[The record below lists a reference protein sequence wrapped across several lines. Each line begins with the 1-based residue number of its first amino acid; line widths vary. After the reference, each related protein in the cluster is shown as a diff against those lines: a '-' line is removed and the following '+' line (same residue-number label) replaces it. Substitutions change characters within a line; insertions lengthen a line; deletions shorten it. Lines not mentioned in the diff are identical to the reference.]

1 MEEKYGKVVYEITN
15 EQIVNT
21 KNKRFKTDIKLAAVS
36 FIFSTVFGLLLLAGV
51 VSIDEPN
58 INRNIGLVLIG
69 LAVFAG
75 ASIVVRKNK
84 QTKKDNSDFCTC
96 IYENGFVFDQ
106 GKHLEIGFDE
116 IDTITRER
124 RRQALA
130 PYKIDISTK
139 GENKKGKTIIIGEY
153 GIPISTDINEL
164 YTELR
169 NAFDNY
175 QVRIQNENNI
185 EL

>member
-1 MEEKYGKVVYEITN
+1 MEEKYGKVVYKITN
-15 EQIVNT
+15 EEIVNI
-21 KNKRFKTDIKLAAVS
+21 KNKRFKIDMKLAFAS
-36 FIFSTVFGLLLLAGV
+36 FIFSTVFGLLLLTGV

-58 INRNIGLVLIG
+58 INRNIGMALIG
-69 LAVFAG
+69 LAVLAG

-84 QTKKDNSDFCTC
+84 QAKKDNSDFCTY

-106 GKHLEIGFDE
+106 GEHLEIGFDE
-116 IDTITRER
+116 INTITRQR

-130 PYKIDISTK
+130 PYTINICTK

-169 NAFDNY
+169 NAFANY
-175 QVRIQNENNI
+175 QVRIQNEK
-185 EL
+185 